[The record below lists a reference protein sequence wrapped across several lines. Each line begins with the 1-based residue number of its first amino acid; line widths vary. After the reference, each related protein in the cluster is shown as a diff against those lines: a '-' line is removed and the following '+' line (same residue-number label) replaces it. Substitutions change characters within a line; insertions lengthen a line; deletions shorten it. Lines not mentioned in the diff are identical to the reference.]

1 MEKTKL
7 EGLITRLVNTDDQQ
21 EVRQLY
27 RQWSASYDSD
37 LDNYGYVAPEVGVTL
52 FEQLVDN
59 PNALI
64 HDAGCGTGQVGQLLQ
79 QRGYGNVV
87 GSDFSD
93 DMLGVARKSDCY
105 QALTVADYTKPLNV
119 PDNTYDA
126 IISIGVYTKRFK
138 QLFLK
143 EMLRTLKPDGTILFS
158 CRPLY
163 YEEVADTVKSMH
175 ADLLIAKSSV
185 VYDHYMTGQKA
196 YAYYVSLQKINT

>member
-1 MEKTKL
+1 MSSGGRIVLEKTKL

-93 DMLGVARKSDCY
+93 DD
-105 QALTVADYTKPLNV
+105 
-119 PDNTYDA
+119 
-126 IISIGVYTKRFK
+126 
-138 QLFLK
+138 
-143 EMLRTLKPDGTILFS
+143 
-158 CRPLY
+158 
-163 YEEVADTVKSMH
+163 
-175 ADLLIAKSSV
+175 
-185 VYDHYMTGQKA
+185 
-196 YAYYVSLQKINT
+196 VSLGINTLTSAEPGKPNGGAVFHDTAVWVRKIKAQIEN